1 MSKKTHVS
9 HVDFVIACRDC
20 ATAKEVAERL
30 SMTLTN
36 VYVRAKK
43 MREEGIDLPE
53 FNAQRTGRKRDV
65 AALNALLAEKSEEK
79 TDTDANEQAE
89 KLLEEVTA

>member
-1 MSKKTHVS
+1 VS

-65 AALNALLAEKSEEK
+65 AALNALLAETSDE
-79 TDTDANEQAE
+79 TDADANEQAE